1 MKMLFVVWFLS
12 VNCLTSGTNYHEEL
26 DISAYGAL
34 GVGREMIVFDLD
46 RTIWPFEID
55 KDVNNQFERLG
66 AVENGTNKD
75 VEAFSEAIQALD
87 YLQREGYFLA
97 VISQEKQTKASEY
110 LMELCDLE
118 RFFNFQILKFQP
130 KVKAFESLHSLSNV
144 EYEDMLYFDD
154 DLEGTKPLLD
164 LNVTVFK
171 VDGNVGL
178 TMKDVN
184 KSLEIFAAR
193 PTRLKLIT
201 TTTLATTSHKY
212 KKIVVLDMDKNH
224 NQTE

>member
-1 MKMLFVVWFLS
+1 MI
-12 VNCLTSGTNYHEEL
+12 NYLTCIPYTRGINYHKEL

-46 RTIWPFEID
+46 RTLWPFQID

-66 AVENGTNKD
+66 DVENGTNKD
-75 VEAFSEAIQALD
+75 VEAFPQAVQALD

-97 VISQEKQTKASEY
+97 VTSQGKQTKATEY
-110 LMELCDLE
+110 LMELCDLV
-118 RFFNFQILKFQP
+118 RFFNFQVLKFQP
-130 KVKAFESLHSLSNV
+130 KVKAFETLHSLSNV

-154 DLEGTKPLLD
+154 DLEGTQPLLY

-212 KKIVVLDMDKNH
+212 KNVVVVNLQQNRT
-224 NQTE
+224 NTN